1 MDQEFEDELS
11 MEEQQAFRALAREQ
25 MPPPLLE
32 ERVVAALKQA
42 NLLRSTKN
50 VSWTIMSRKGLA
62 VAASFLLFFTLGLLA
77 GAHWIEKPAR
87 QSNLPE
93 FMLVLRAEPEQ
104 SQPRSAAE
112 VHQGVKEYSAW
123 ARGLRQ
129 QGVQIDGEKLKSEA
143 RFLRVV
149 AGRTVVADNNSATGP
164 DSIVGYFLIEAQD
177 YEHAV
182 KAAEGCPH
190 LKYGGIVEV
199 RQIDRF

>member
-42 NLLRSTKN
+42 KLLRPTKN
-50 VSWTIMSRKGLA
+50 ALWTSLSRKGLA
-62 VAASFLLFFTLGLLA
+62 VAASLLCFTLGMLA
-77 GAHWIEKPAR
+77 GARWMGKPAH

-93 FMLVLRAEPEQ
+93 FMLVLRAEPER
-104 SQPRSAAE
+104 SQPRSAVE
-112 VHQGVKEYSAW
+112 VHQNAKEYGAW

-143 RFLRVV
+143 RILRVV
-149 AGRTVVADNNSATGP
+149 EGRTVVVDNNP
-164 DSIVGYFLIEAQD
+164 DTSPNAIVGYFLIEAQD

-190 LKYGGIVEV
+190 LKYGGTVEV